1 MQADFDQLFPTLN
14 RTHATGT
21 IKSQT
26 RDFMVIEH
34 HDMNF
39 TGEGE
44 HLWLK
49 VEKENSNT
57 GWAATQLA
65 SACKVPARQVGFAGK
80 KDRHAITQQWFSVQL
95 PKITDVELIA
105 EKLTAE
111 LRILEHH
118 WHQSKLKIGQ
128 LTHNEFQL
136 VIRDVQGDQAD
147 IEDNIA
153 AIKHVGVPNYFG
165 SQRFGRDMSNIQQ
178 AKDWFTGTIKVN
190 NKNLKGLLLSTAR
203 SHIFNAIV
211 AQRLQNG
218 IWSRPVDGDL
228 LQLNGSHSWFPTDE
242 ATADELTQ
250 RLSAFDIHITAAL
263 WGEDPVQS
271 RAECAQLEQSIADQ
285 FPEYQTGFASHRVKQ
300 DRRSMRVKPK
310 SFQHQWQDANTLQL
324 QFKLP
329 PGSYATVVMR
339 EIMACRAANPSL

>member
-1 MQADFDQLFPTLN
+1 MQPDFDQLFPTLN
-14 RTHATGT
+14 RSHATGT
-21 IKSQT
+21 IKSQA

-39 TGEGE
+39 TGVGE

-49 VEKENSNT
+49 VEKEHSNT

-95 PKITDVELIA
+95 PKIADVDLIA
-105 EKLTAE
+105 NKLPDE

-136 VIRDVQGDQAD
+136 IIRDVQGDQAD
-147 IEDNIA
+147 IEANIA
-153 AIKHVGVPNYFG
+153 AITRVGVPNYFG
-165 SQRFGRDMSNIQQ
+165 SQRFGRAMSNIQQ
-178 AKDWFTGTIKVN
+178 AKDWFTGSTKVN
-190 NKNLKGLLLSTAR
+190 NKNLKGLLISTAR
-203 SHIFNAIV
+203 SHIFNTIV
-211 AQRLQNG
+211 AQRLQDD
-218 IWSRPVDGDL
+218 IWSQTVAGDL
-228 LQLNGSHSWFPTDE
+228 LQLDGSHSWFPASD
-242 ATADELTQ
+242 ATAKELTH

-271 RAECAQLEQSIADQ
+271 TSDCAQLEQSIADQ
-285 FPEYQTGFASHRVKQ
+285 FPEYLEGFASHRVKQ
-300 DRRSMRVKPK
+300 DRRSMRVKPVA
-310 SFQHQWQDANTLQL
+310 FQHQWQDANTLQL
-324 QFKLP
+324 KFKLP

-339 EIMACRAANPSL
+339 EIMACRVVNSSP